1 MIEQNFLTK
10 DLLSEEDIS
19 LIHKTSLEIFE
30 ETGVEV
36 HNEEAREVFEDHG
49 ARVEG
54 EKVFL
59 PGDLVEEYLDKVPSS
74 FTLHARNP
82 DNNVEIGGNNGVL
95 APGYG
100 APWVTD
106 MEGNN
111 RDATYEDYENFTKL
125 AHASDN
131 LDVLGGVLVE
141 PTDLADEERHV
152 KMMYAGA
159 KYSDKPLM
167 GSALGKKKAREAIQM
182 ASILMGEEE
191 IICDRPIVITLINTT
206 SPLGYDNRM
215 LEALIEHARF
225 NQPTVIASLI
235 MAGSTGPVTVAGT
248 ITLQNV
254 EVLTGIV
261 LSQMVNPGTPVVYG
275 SASTIV
281 DMNTGDLAVGS
292 PEYAKFIGA
301 TAQLARHYEVPCR
314 GGGSITDSLM
324 TDGQAGYE
332 SMMTFNASMGHGMD
346 FVLHSAGLLKN
357 YMAMSYEKFLMDDEI
372 LDMVNNYQKGL
383 EVNEETVAKE
393 AIQSVGHSGHYL
405 KEPSTIEHMKD
416 FRVPALSNRKGFDS
430 EEASKSTLERAH
442 ELCESILADFEAP
455 PLDPEIDEKLQDYMD
470 RVA

>member
-1 MIEQNFLTK
+1 MIKQNFLTQ
-10 DLLSEEDIS
+10 DLLSEEDIN
-19 LIHKTSLEIFE
+19 LIHKTSMEIFE

-36 HNEEAREVFEDHG
+36 HNQKARETFKENG
-49 ARVEG
+49 ARVEN
-54 EKVFL
+54 EKVYL
-59 PGDLVEEYLDKVPSS
+59 SGDLVEEYLKKVPSS
-74 FTLHARNP
+74 FTLHARNSEN
-82 DNNVEIGGNNGVL
+82 DVEIGGKSGVL

-100 APWVTD
+100 APWVTNI
-106 MEGNN
+106 EGNN

-125 AHASDN
+125 ASASDN

-152 KMMYAGA
+152 KMMYAAA

-167 GSALGKKKAREAIQM
+167 GSALGKKKAQEAIKM
-182 ASILMGEEE
+182 ASILMGEDE

-206 SPLGYDNRM
+206 SPLGFDQRM
-215 LEALIEHARF
+215 LEALMEHARF

-235 MAGSTGPVTVAGT
+235 MAGSTGPITVAGT

-261 LSQMVNPGTPVVYG
+261 LSQMINPGAPVVYG

-301 TAQLARHYEVPCR
+301 TAQLARHYNVPCR
-314 GGGSITDSLM
+314 GGGSITDSLR

-332 SMMTFNASMGHGMD
+332 SMMTFNASMSHGMD

-357 YMAMSYEKFLMDDEI
+357 YMAMSYEKFILDDEI
-372 LDMVNNYQKGL
+372 LDMINNYQKGL
-383 EVNEETVAKE
+383 EVSKQTVAKE

-405 KEPSTIEHMKD
+405 KEPSTIRHMKD

-430 EEASKSTLERAH
+430 EEGLKPTVERAH
-442 ELCESILADFEAP
+442 ERCESILDDFEAP
-455 PLDPEIDEKLQDYMD
+455 PLDPEIDKKLQDYIE
-470 RVA
+470 RVT

>member
-1 MIEQNFLTK
+1 MIKQNFPRR
-10 DLLSEEDIS
+10 DLLEQEDIDK
-19 LIHKTSLEIFE
+19 IHRTSMEIFE
-30 ETGVEV
+30 ETGVEIN
-36 HNEEAREVFEDHG
+36 NEEAREVFEENG
-49 ARVEG
+49 ARVEDG
-54 EKVFL
+54 KVFL
-59 PGDLVEEYLDKVPSS
+59 DRGLIEEYLEKVPSS

-82 DNNVEIGGNNGVL
+82 ENDVEIGGNSGVL

-106 MEGNN
+106 TEGNN

-125 AHASDN
+125 AAASDN

-152 KMMYAGA
+152 KMMYAAA

-182 ASILMGEEE
+182 ASLLMGEDE
-191 IICDRPIVITLINTT
+191 IICDRPVVITLINTT
-206 SPLGYDNRM
+206 SPLGYDDRM
-215 LEALIEHARF
+215 LQALMEHARF

-235 MAGSTGPVTVAGT
+235 MAGSTGPVSVAGT

-254 EVLTGIV
+254 EVLTGVV
-261 LSQMVNPGTPVVYG
+261 LTQMVNPGTPVVYG

-301 TAQLARHYEVPCR
+301 TAQLARNYDIPCR
-314 GGGSITDSLM
+314 GGGSITDSLLA
-324 TDGQAGYE
+324 DGQAGYE
-332 SMMTFNASMGHGMD
+332 SMMTFDASMSHGMD

-357 YMAMSYEKFLMDDEI
+357 YMAMSYEKFIMDDEI

-383 EVNEETVAKE
+383 EVTEETIAKD
-393 AIQSVGHSGHYL
+393 AIQNVGHSGHYL
-405 KEPSTIEHMKD
+405 KEPSTIKHMKD
-416 FRVPALSNRKGFDS
+416 FRVPNLSNRKGFDS
-430 EEASKSTLERAH
+430 EEGLKQTYERAH
-442 ELCESILADFEAP
+442 ERCESVLDDFEAP
-455 PLDPEIDEKLQDYMD
+455 PLDPEIDEKLRDYMD
-470 RVA
+470 KVT

>member
-1 MIEQNFLTK
+1 MIKQNFLTK
-10 DLLSEEDIS
+10 DLLSEDDIN
-19 LIHKTSLEIFE
+19 LIHRTSMEIFE

-36 HNEEAREVFEDHG
+36 HNEEARQVFEDNG

-54 EKVFL
+54 EKVYL
-59 PGDLVEEYLDKVPSS
+59 SGDLVEEYLEKVPSS

-82 DNNVEIGGNNGVL
+82 ENNVEIGGDSGVL

-125 AHASDN
+125 AQMSEN

-152 KMMYAGA
+152 KMMYAA
-159 KYSDKPLM
+159 ARYSDKPLM

-182 ASILMGEEE
+182 ASLLMGEDE

-206 SPLGYDNRM
+206 SPLGYDDRM
-215 LEALIEHARF
+215 LEALMEHARF

-301 TAQLARHYEVPCR
+301 TAQLGRHYDIPCR

-324 TDGQAGYE
+324 ADGQAGYE

-357 YMAMSYEKFLMDDEI
+357 YMAMSYEKFVMDDEI

-405 KEPSTIEHMKD
+405 KEPSTIKHMKD
-416 FRVPALSNRKGFDS
+416 FRVPALSYRKGFDS
-430 EEASKSTLERAH
+430 EDASKSTVERAH
-442 ELCESILADFEAP
+442 ELSEKKLEEFEAP
-455 PLDPEIDEKLQDYMD
+455 PLDSEIDDKLQDYMN
-470 RVA
+470 RVT

>member
-1 MIEQNFLTK
+1 MIKQNFLTK
-10 DLLSEEDIS
+10 DLLSEEDIN
-19 LIHKTSLEIFE
+19 LIHNTSMEIFE

-36 HNEEAREVFEDHG
+36 HNEKAREVFKDNG

-59 PGDLVEEYLDKVPSS
+59 SGDLVEEYLGKAPSS
-74 FTLHARNP
+74 FTLHARNS
-82 DNNVEIGGNNGVL
+82 DNDVQVGGDNGVL

-100 APWVTD
+100 APWVTGMD
-106 MEGNN
+106 GNN

-125 AHASDN
+125 AQASDN

-152 KMMYAGA
+152 KMMYAAA

-182 ASILMGEEE
+182 ASILMGEDE

-215 LEALIEHARF
+215 LEALMEHARF

-261 LSQMVNPGTPVVYG
+261 LSQMINPGTPVVYG

-301 TAQLARHYEVPCR
+301 TAQLGRHYDIPCR

-324 TDGQAGYE
+324 ADGQAGYE

-357 YMAMSYEKFLMDDEI
+357 YMAMSYEKFVMDDEI

-393 AIQSVGHSGHYL
+393 AIQNVGHSGHYL
-405 KEPSTIEHMKD
+405 KEPSTIKHMKD

-430 EEASKSTLERAH
+430 DEADKSTVERAH
-442 ELCESILADFEAP
+442 ELCEKKLEEFEAP
-455 PLDPEIDEKLQDYMD
+455 PLDPEIDDKLQDYMD
-470 RVA
+470 RVT

>member
-1 MIEQNFLTK
+1 MIKQNFLRQ
-10 DLLSEEDIS
+10 DLLSEEDIN
-19 LIHKTSLEIFE
+19 LIHKTSMEIFE

-36 HNEEAREVFEDHG
+36 HNQEAREIFEENG
-49 ARVEG
+49 ARVEN
-54 EKVFL
+54 EMVYL
-59 PGDLVEEYLDKVPSS
+59 SGDLVEEYLEKAPAS

-82 DNNVEIGGNNGVL
+82 ENDVEIGGSNGVL

-125 AHASDN
+125 ASASDN

-152 KMMYAGA
+152 KMMYAAA

-167 GSALGKKKAREAIQM
+167 GSALGKKKAREAIKM
-182 ASILMGEEE
+182 ASILMGEDE

-206 SPLGYDNRM
+206 SPLGYDKRM
-215 LEALIEHARF
+215 LEALMEHARF

-235 MAGSTGPVTVAGT
+235 MAGSTGPITVAGT

-254 EVLTGIV
+254 EVLTGII

-301 TAQLARHYEVPCR
+301 TAQLARHYDIPCR
-314 GGGSITDSLM
+314 GGGSITDSLRA
-324 TDGQAGYE
+324 DGQAGYE
-332 SMMTFNASMGHGMD
+332 SMMTFDASMSHGMD

-357 YMAMSYEKFLMDDEI
+357 YMAMSYEKFVMDDEI

-383 EVNEETVAKE
+383 EVNEETVTKK
-393 AIQSVGHSGHYL
+393 AIQNVGHSGHYL
-405 KEPSTIEHMKD
+405 KEPSTIQHMKD
-416 FRVPALSNRKGFDS
+416 FRKPALSNRKGFDS
-430 EEASKSTLERAH
+430 EEGLKPTMERAH
-442 ELCESILADFEAP
+442 ELYKSILEDFEAP
-455 PLDPEIDEKLQDYMD
+455 PLDPEIDEKLKDYME
-470 RVA
+470 RVT

>member
-1 MIEQNFLTK
+1 MIGQNFLTK
-10 DLLSEEDIS
+10 DLLSEEDVN
-19 LIHKTSLEIFE
+19 LIHKTSMEIFE

-49 ARVEG
+49 ARVKG

-59 PGDLVEEYLDKVPSS
+59 SGDLVEEYLNKVPSS

-82 DNNVEIGGNNGVL
+82 DNSMEIGGSSGVL

-106 MEGNN
+106 MDGKN

-141 PTDLADEERHV
+141 PTDLADKERHV

-215 LEALIEHARF
+215 LESLMEHAKF

-254 EVLTGIV
+254 EVLTGMV
-261 LSQMVNPGTPVVYG
+261 LAQMVNPGSPVVYG

-301 TAQLARHYEVPCR
+301 TAQLARHYDVPCR

-357 YMAMSYEKFLMDDEI
+357 YMAMSYEKFVMDDEI

-430 EEASKSTLERAH
+430 EEASKSTVERAH
-442 ELCESILADFEAP
+442 ELCKSILDDYEAP
-455 PLDPEIDEKLQDYMD
+455 PLDPEVEEKLQDYMES
-470 RVA
+470 VT

>member
-1 MIEQNFLTK
+1 MIKQNFLRR
-10 DLLSEEDIS
+10 DLLEQEDIDR
-19 LIHKTSLEIFE
+19 IHATSMEIFE
-30 ETGVEV
+30 ETGVEIN
-36 HNEEAREVFEDHG
+36 NEEAREVFEENG
-49 ARVEG
+49 ARVEDG
-54 EKVFL
+54 KVFL
-59 PGDLVEEYLDKVPSS
+59 DRELIEEYLEQVPST

-82 DNNVEIGGNNGVL
+82 DNNVEIGGNSGVL

-125 AHASDN
+125 ASASDN

-152 KMMYAGA
+152 KMMYAAA

-182 ASILMGEEE
+182 ASLLMGEDE
-191 IICDRPIVITLINTT
+191 IICDRPVVITLINTT
-206 SPLGYDNRM
+206 SPLCYDDRM
-215 LEALIEHARF
+215 LQALMEHARF

-235 MAGSTGPVTVAGT
+235 MAGSTGPVSVAGT

-301 TAQLARHYEVPCR
+301 TAQLARNYDIPCR
-314 GGGSITDSLM
+314 GGGSITDSLLP
-324 TDGQAGYE
+324 DGQAGYE
-332 SMMTFNASMGHGMD
+332 SMMTFDASMSHGMD

-357 YMAMSYEKFLMDDEI
+357 YMAMSYEKFIMDDEI

-383 EVNEETVAKE
+383 EVTEETIAKD
-393 AIQSVGHSGHYL
+393 AIQNVGHSGHYL
-405 KEPSTIEHMKD
+405 KESSTIKHMKD
-416 FRVPALSNRKGFDS
+416 FRVPNLSNRKGFDS
-430 EEASKSTLERAH
+430 EEGLKQTYGRAH
-442 ELCESILADFEAP
+442 ERCQSILDDFEAP
-455 PLDPEIDEKLQDYMD
+455 PLDPEIDEKLRNYMD
-470 RVA
+470 KVT